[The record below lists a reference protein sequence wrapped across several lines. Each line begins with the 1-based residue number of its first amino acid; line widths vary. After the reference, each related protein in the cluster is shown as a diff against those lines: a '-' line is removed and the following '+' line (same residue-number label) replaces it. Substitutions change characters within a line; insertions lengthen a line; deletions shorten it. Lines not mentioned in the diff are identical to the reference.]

1 MREELI
7 KLLTGIC
14 PEVDF
19 ENEKALIDDGLLD
32 SHAVL
37 SILAA
42 VSETYDVEFEA
53 DDIMPETITVMGC
66 GAVNDVSQQQSV
78 NYSAGTVK
86 CLYQSKCPDLIKVII
101 INTFAEIFP
110 DKDIYHVKV
119 FLNERVALLYS
130 RVFPVCSETVL

>member
-53 DDIMPETITVMGC
+53 DDIMPET
-66 GAVNDVSQQQSV
+66 
-78 NYSAGTVK
+78 
-86 CLYQSKCPDLIKVII
+86 
-101 INTFAEIFP
+101 
-110 DKDIYHVKV
+110 
-119 FLNERVALLYS
+119 LNNIDSICILVQTLLDRKAS
-130 RVFPVCSETVL
+130 